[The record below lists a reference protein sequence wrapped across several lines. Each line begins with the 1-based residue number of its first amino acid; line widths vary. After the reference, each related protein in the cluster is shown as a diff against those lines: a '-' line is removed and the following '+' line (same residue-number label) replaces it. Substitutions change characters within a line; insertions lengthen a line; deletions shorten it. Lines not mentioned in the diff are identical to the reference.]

1 MKKTILVALMAT
13 TLFACKQNET
23 KTETATTTAATG
35 TVTTTGPEVD
45 LIKKAVD
52 AFASGDWATY
62 AACYAD
68 TAKAYHNI
76 WPLTGDSTLA
86 LGMPKL
92 IEGFKTQRA
101 LMDGNPSVD
110 GTIYEV
116 VTMPNGSKYGHAWIN
131 FSWKSK
137 KGGTGKM
144 ALFNSYGFNKDGK
157 ITYEWPIYDT
167 KEISKLGQ

>member
-13 TLFACKQNET
+13 TLFACQQNVT
-23 KTETATTTAATG
+23 KTETATTVAATG

-52 AFASGDWATY
+52 AFASGDWAGY

-76 WPLTGDSTLA
+76 WPLAGDSTLA

-92 IEGFKTQRA
+92 IERFKVQRA
-101 LMDGNPSVD
+101 LMDGNPTVD

-116 VTMPNGSKYGHAWIN
+116 VTMPNGSKYGHAWIS

-157 ITYEWPIYDT
+157 ISYEWPIYDT